1 MGIYLGIDTSTSFL
15 SLALWSPEGLEV
27 RFQEAIGRDHAK
39 RLILE
44 LDHLFEQASVKQAK
58 VKKTDLTAIGVGI
71 GPGSYTG
78 LRVGIA
84 SAKGL
89 ARALGIPLGGVDSL
103 AASAYGC
110 LKIGEKGLI
119 TLDARR
125 GNVYA
130 GLYQKTPDGILTLKE
145 AQKQE
150 LSQLQQVY
158 SGPFLQDKAPDALYI
173 AQQAQKPIQA
183 ARALYL

>member
-1 MGIYLGIDTSTSFL
+1 VGIYLGIDTSSSFL
-15 SLALWSPEGLEV
+15 SLALWSPEGLEIS
-27 RFQEAIGRDHAK
+27 FQEAIGRDHAK
-39 RLILE
+39 RLIYE
-44 LDHLFEQASVKQAK
+44 LDSLFERAK
-58 VKKTDLTAIGVGI
+58 VKKTGLTAIGIGI

-89 ARALGIPLGGVDSL
+89 SRALGVPLGGVDSL

-110 LKIGEKGLI
+110 LNTGEQGWI
-119 TLDARR
+119 TVDARR

-130 GLYQKTPDGILTLKE
+130 GLYQKTQHGGILTLQE

-150 LSQLQQVY
+150 FSQLQQVY

-173 AQQAQKPIQA
+173 AQQAQKPLQVA
-183 ARALYL
+183 QALYL

>member
-1 MGIYLGIDTSTSFL
+1 MPSVKVYLGIDTSTSFL
-15 SLALWSPEGLEV
+15 SLALWSAEGVLGTFCEN
-27 RFQEAIGRDHAK
+27 IGRDHAK

-44 LDHLFEQASVKQAK
+44 LDQLFEKATI
-58 VKKTDLTAIGVGI
+58 KKSSLAGIGVGI

-89 ARALGIPLGGVDSL
+89 SRALGIPLSGVDSL
-103 AASAYGC
+103 AAIAYGC
-110 LKIGEKGLI
+110 LEEGQKGLI

-130 GLYQKTPDGILTLKE
+130 GLYEKTQNEVLTLE
-145 AQKQE
+145 TPQKLE
-150 LSQLQQVY
+150 FALLQQHY
-158 SGPFLQDKAPDALYI
+158 PLFQDQAPNALYI
-173 AQQAQKPIQA
+173 AQQAQKPGQLPK
-183 ARALYL
+183 ALYL